1 MRFALFL
8 SVAGLGLGSTIF
20 TLNTTPLETSSAAPF
35 TLDFQLNEG
44 DGAANNYNQVTLSS
58 FGVGGGS
65 INTAPTSSMGGIT
78 VTTSPFEVVLAETS
92 FFNDVQFSF
101 TPGSSLS
108 FTFSSTTNSD
118 PIAPDTFSFAIYDNS
133 GNEIA
138 TTNPNGFDSFVEVD
152 LPSGGSGVSTILSG
166 SAAGASVIL
175 NPPTQGSS
183 NPPSVP
189 EPSYFGPI
197 SLLAAASALKIRRS
211 ASS

>member
-1 MRFALFL
+1 MRLALLL
-8 SVAGLGLGSTIF
+8 SLAGFGFGSTIF
-20 TLNTTPLETSSAAPF
+20 NLNTTPLETSSAGPF

-44 DGAANNYNQVTLSS
+44 DGGSNGYNTVTLSS
-58 FGVGGGS
+58 FGFGGGS
-65 INTAPTSSMGGIT
+65 INTAPTSSTGGIT
-78 VTTSPFEVVLAETS
+78 VTPSPFGVVLAETS

-101 TPGSSLS
+101 TPGTSLS
-108 FTFSSTTNSD
+108 FTFSSTTNND

-152 LPSGGSGVSTILSG
+152 LPSGGSGVNTILSG
-166 SAAGASVIL
+166 SAPGASVML
-175 NPPTQGSS
+175 NPPAQGSS
-183 NPPSVP
+183 SSVP

-197 SLLAAASALKIRRS
+197 SLLAAALALRIRRS